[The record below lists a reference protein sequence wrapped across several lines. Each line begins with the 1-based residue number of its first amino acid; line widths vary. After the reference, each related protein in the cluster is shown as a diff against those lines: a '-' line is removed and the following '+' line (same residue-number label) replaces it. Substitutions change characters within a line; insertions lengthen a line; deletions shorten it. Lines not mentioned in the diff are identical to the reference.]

1 MSDYAA
7 ELSFAFWIAYL
18 IITILYIIFGV
29 VLYLIC
35 KFWKVNKRMLILVLA
50 IFSMP
55 FIYVF
60 AWFMIDFAIMKPDCL
75 MYVFTFFMMIPFLA
89 LGLITNIYVI
99 IYYCVAYALL
109 IIGYLLIKKRKLV
122 KQNILSKSDN
132 CYDDS
137 EN

>member
-1 MSDYAA
+1 
-7 ELSFAFWIAYL
+7 
-18 IITILYIIFGV
+18 
-29 VLYLIC
+29 
-35 KFWKVNKRMLILVLA
+35 
-50 IFSMP
+50 MP

-89 LGLITNIYVI
+89 PGLITNIYVV
-99 IYYCVAYALL
+99 IYYCVAYTLL
-109 IIGYLLIKKRKLV
+109 IIGYLLIKKRKLI
-122 KQNILSKSDN
+122 KQNFLSKSDN